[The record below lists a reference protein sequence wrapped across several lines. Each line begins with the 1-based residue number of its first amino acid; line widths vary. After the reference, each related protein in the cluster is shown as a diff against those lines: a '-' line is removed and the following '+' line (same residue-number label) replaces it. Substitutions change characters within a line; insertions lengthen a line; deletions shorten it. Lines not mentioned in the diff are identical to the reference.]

1 MDLPTMSEV
10 EIVDDPGFS
19 GVVLRLDG
27 RLILADEGK
36 GLSVQLDVPALASLG
51 RQATLV
57 ALYLRAQGN
66 AVAEEAAADLRRIT
80 GSAGHA

>member
-19 GVVLRLDG
+19 GVCLRLDG

-36 GLSVQLDVPALASLG
+36 GLSVQLDVPALAALAK
-51 RQATLV
+51 QAGFV
-57 ALYLRAQGN
+57 ALFLRAQSE
-66 AVAEEAAADLRRIT
+66 AVAEEAGADLRRIT